1 VKTCFEVDIDGA
13 ANIKLEQREDKHG
26 RFRVTYGQ
34 HVVDGLPYIGAATEF
49 GLCVF
54 HALACESRLDNSKD

>member
-1 VKTCFEVDIDGA
+1 MKTCLEVGFDNA
-13 ANIKLEQREDKHG
+13 YSVKLEQREDKRG

-34 HVVDGLPYIGAATEF
+34 HVADDLPYIGAATEF

-54 HALACESRLDNSKD
+54 HALACEDRLDNSKD